1 MSASLLGNFQARVGP
16 STAIRYASFATGGG
30 FLLGSLGIHLHSLP
44 LLYLG
49 YGFFGGL
56 GIALAYTPPVQVLL
70 QWFPDKKGLASGIT
84 IAGFGSSAIF
94 FTKAAQALMKKFA
107 YLPEYLGPVDKVN

>member
-16 STAIRYASFATGGG
+16 STALKYSALATGGG
-30 FLLGSLGIHLHSLP
+30 FLLGSLGIQYHSLP
-44 LLYLG
+44 LLYIG

-70 QWFPDKKGLASGIT
+70 QWFPDKKGFASGLT

-94 FTKAAQALMKKFA
+94 FTKAAQALMKQFSK
-107 YLPEYLGPVDKVN
+107 LPEYLGPADKVT